1 MKIIKKDGRIQEF
14 DESKIYN
21 SIRGASRDLDR
32 STLNESDLNMLMV
45 DIKEKLAKLRGED
58 CKTSSFEIVGVV
70 CGVLKD
76 DGFINVL
83 DAYLAGQ

>member
-32 STLNESDLNMLMV
+32 STLNESDLNMLML

-58 CKTSSFEIVGVV
+58 GKTSSFEIVGVV
-70 CGVLKD
+70 CRVLKD
-76 DGFINVL
+76 DGFTNVL

>member
-32 STLNESDLNMLMV
+32 STLNESDLNMLIA
-45 DIKEKLAKLRGED
+45 DIKAKLNKLRNDESP
-58 CKTSSFEIVGVV
+58 TSSFEIVGVV
-70 CGVLKD
+70 CRVLKD
-76 DGFINVL
+76 DGFTNL
-83 DAYLAGQ
+83 LEAYLAGQ

>member
-32 STLNESDLNMLMV
+32 STLNESDLNMQMV

-58 CKTSSFEIVGVV
+58 GKTSSFEIVGVV
-70 CGVLKD
+70 WGVLID

-83 DAYLAGQ
+83 YAYLA

>member
-1 MKIIKKDGRIQEF
+1 
-14 DESKIYN
+14 
-21 SIRGASRDLDR
+21 
-32 STLNESDLNMLMV
+32 MV
-45 DIKEKLAKLRGED
+45 KHQA
-58 CKTSSFEIVGVV
+58 FEIVGVV

>member
-45 DIKEKLAKLRGED
+45 DIKEKLANSWSCMWSIKR
-58 CKTSSFEIVGVV
+58 
-70 CGVLKD
+70 
-76 DGFINVL
+76 
-83 DAYLAGQ
+83 

>member
-1 MKIIKKDGRIQEF
+1 EF

-32 STLNESDLNMLMV
+32 STLNESDLNMLIA
-45 DIKEKLAKLRGED
+45 DIKAKLNKIRNDESL
-58 CKTSSFEIVGVV
+58 TSSFEIVGVV
-70 CGVLKD
+70 CRVLKD

-83 DAYLAGQ
+83 EAYLAGQ

>member
-32 STLNESDLNMLMV
+32 STLNESDLNML
-45 DIKEKLAKLRGED
+45 RGED
-58 CKTSSFEIVGVV
+58 GKTSSFEIVGVV